1 MPDLELTTTLTQF
14 GMAGLIA
21 WMWLTER
28 HAASGRER
36 QLTEAHE
43 RIVDQRVQLD
53 ALLTVISENT
63 RAVAAV
69 ESGQRALSLL
79 VERLGADR
87 AAPDFPGIRG
97 PAGATAKVP

>member
-43 RIVDQRVQLD
+43 RILDQRVQLD

-63 RAVAAV
+63 RAVAAL
-69 ESGQRALSLL
+69 EASQRALSRLA
-79 VERLGADR
+79 ERVASAPG
-87 AAPDFPGIRG
+87 AAPGG
-97 PAGATAKVP
+97 SEVGAGAGGRL

>member
-1 MPDLELTTTLTQF
+1 MPDLEIATTLTQF

-28 HAASGRER
+28 QAASGRER
-36 QLTEAHE
+36 QLSEAHE

-63 RAVAAV
+63 RAVAAL
-69 ESGQRALSLL
+69 ESGQRALSRL
-79 VERLGADR
+79 VERVAGE
-87 AAPDFPGIRG
+87 
-97 PAGATAKVP
+97 PAGSPPSAEPGRPAP

>member
-43 RIVDQRVQLD
+43 RILDQRVQLD

-63 RAVAAV
+63 RAVAAL
-69 ESGQRALSLL
+69 EASQRALSRLA
-79 VERLGADR
+79 ERVASAPVPSTGGSEGLG
-87 AAPDFPGIRG
+87 G
-97 PAGATAKVP
+97 AGVHGRP